1 MIKISVIGFG
11 NVGQHLASAF
21 EKNDTVE
28 LVQVF
33 SRSGKIADVAFS
45 HKIVDDLNDL
55 KPADVYVISVSDKS
69 VAEVSRELPFSG
81 RLVVHT
87 AGSLGMD
94 VLDPKNSKGVFY
106 PLQTFSKNKSVD
118 FLSVPL
124 CLETENAAD
133 LELLE
138 EIAKSVSKNVYRI
151 DSAQRKALHV
161 SAVFASNFANHM
173 YAIGHDICTEHQ
185 IPFEILQPLILE
197 TANKIL
203 ALSPRQAQT
212 GPAVRHDQNT
222 IDAHLALLSD
232 ANQKNI
238 YQILTHS
245 IQNER
250 EKL

>member
-21 EKNDTVE
+21 EENENTE

-33 SRSGKIADVAFS
+33 SRSGKIGDVTFS

-69 VAEVSRELPFSG
+69 VAEVSQKLPFSG

-87 AGSLGMD
+87 AGSMGMD
-94 VLDPKNSKGVFY
+94 VLDAKNRKGVFY
-106 PLQTFSKNKSVD
+106 PLQTFSKSKSID
-118 FLSVPL
+118 FSLVPL
-124 CLETENAAD
+124 CLETENESD

-138 EIAKSVSKNVYRI
+138 KIAKSISKSVYRI
-151 DSAQRKALHV
+151 DSTQRKALHV
-161 SAVFASNFANHM
+161 SAVFVSNFVNHM
-173 YAIGHDICTEHQ
+173 YAIGNDICEEHQ

-203 ALSPRQAQT
+203 ALPPRQAQT
-212 GPAVRHDQNT
+212 GPAIRHDQNT
-222 IDAHLALLSD
+222 IDSHLTLLSD

-238 YQILTHS
+238 YQLLTHS